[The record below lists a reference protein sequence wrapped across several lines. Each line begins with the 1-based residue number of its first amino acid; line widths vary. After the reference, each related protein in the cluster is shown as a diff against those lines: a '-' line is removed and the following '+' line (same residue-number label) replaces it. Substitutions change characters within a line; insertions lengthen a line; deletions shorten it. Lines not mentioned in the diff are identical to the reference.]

1 MERGVFRENA
11 SEGKGENKVSKP
23 VIPRVLA
30 EDDLDRA
37 RDHYLAT
44 AGTDVAVDFLHDF
57 EKAVTL
63 ISRFPETGS
72 PKYGYEP
79 SLAGIRFWPMK
90 KFPFLIFYIE
100 TEHQIDVWRVIHGNM
115 DITADINDPDS
126 LP

>member
-1 MERGVFRENA
+1 
-11 SEGKGENKVSKP
+11 VSKP
-23 VIPRVLA
+23 VVPRVLA

-37 RDHYLAT
+37 RDHYLIT
-44 AGTDVAVDFLHDF
+44 AGIDVAMDFLHDF
-57 EKAVTL
+57 ESAVAF
-63 ISRFPETGS
+63 ISQFPATGS

-100 TEHQIDVWRVIHGNM
+100 TEHQIDIWRVMHGNM
-115 DITADINDPDS
+115 DIAAELYDPDS

>member
-1 MERGVFRENA
+1 MTR
-11 SEGKGENKVSKP
+11 KP
-23 VIPRVLA
+23 VVPRILA

-37 RDHYLAT
+37 CSHYLAT
-44 AGTDVAVDFLHDF
+44 AGTDVAVDFLQDF
-57 EKAVTL
+57 DDAIDF
-63 ISRFPETGS
+63 ISEFPGSGS

-100 TEHQIDVWRVIHGNM
+100 TEQYIDVWRVMHSGM
-115 DITADINDPDS
+115 DILTGLHDPES

>member
-1 MERGVFRENA
+1 M
-11 SEGKGENKVSKP
+11 SKP
-23 VIPRVLA
+23 VVPRVMA

-37 RDHYLAT
+37 CDHYLTT
-44 AGTDVAVDFLHDF
+44 AGADVAIDFLHDF
-57 EKAVTL
+57 ENAVAF
-63 ISRFPETGS
+63 ISRFPATGS

-100 TEHQIDVWRVIHGNM
+100 TEHQIDVWRVMHGNM
-115 DITADINDPDS
+115 DITAELHDPDS